1 MKNFFVVF
9 GAILATVVASACH
22 AIEVTSPNGRI
33 VATFEVKDTE
43 STKQC
48 AVYRVSYD
56 GKPLITDSRLRFQIK
71 TDDSS
76 SKIEFG
82 DNLVVLSEEKSE
94 QDATW
99 RPVYGE
105 RSTIRDQYRQVIV
118 ICQDSTDPEL
128 SLRVTLRVY
137 DSGVAFLMSV
147 VGNDTQEY
155 VTIVQEL
162 TEFTFLDDHTA
173 WCTTNA
179 QGIYEPR
186 PLSKLG
192 EQVERP
198 LTIRT
203 TDDQPVYVAV
213 GEAELFDFSRMKLRR
228 SKKNPLCIVS
238 QLHSPAKHILQADTP
253 WRVIMIADSPGELL
267 ENNDIF
273 LNLNRPCK
281 IEDTSWIRPGKVIRE
296 ITLTDEGAEACI
308 DFAVKYNLQFVEFDA
323 GWYGH
328 EYDDASDATTITVDP
343 KRSAG
348 PLDLR
353 RHIKVANEKGLG
365 VILYVNRRA
374 LEKQLDE
381 ILPLYKSWGVA
392 GVKYGFV
399 NVGSQKWTRWLHEAI
414 RKAAEHEL
422 MVDVHDEYR
431 PTGFSRTY
439 PNLMT
444 VEGIGGDET
453 APTNKQTLMQLFTRC
468 LAGASDNK
476 ICYFDA
482 RVEEKQNHAAQLAKA
497 VMMYDPWQFLFWYDS
512 PAESLKKKRGEQGYN
527 VIVETPELEFWK
539 HMPTVWDDSRV
550 LHGEIGEY
558 ATIARRSGLDWYVVS
573 LNSDDPQDLKA
584 DLDFLEP
591 NQKYIAHVYSHDP
604 SLQTRTHVRIERLE
618 VDQES
623 TLPIKLIAN
632 SGQAVRIVPA
642 K

>member
-1 MKNFFVVF
+1 MVP
-9 GAILATVVASACH
+9 AACLAVE
-22 AIEVTSPNGRI
+22 ITSPDGRI
-33 VATFEVKDTE
+33 VASFEVKDVE
-43 STKQC
+43 SAKQS

-56 GKPLITDSRLRFQIK
+56 GKPLITDSRLRFIVK
-71 TDDSS
+71 TDDSER
-76 SKIEFG
+76 KIEFG
-82 DNLVVLSEEKSE
+82 GNLKVLSKEMSE
-94 QDATW
+94 QDTTW

-105 RSTIRDQYRQVIV
+105 RSVIRDQYRQVV
-118 ICQDSTDPEL
+118 VHCQDTTNPNL
-128 SLRVTLRVY
+128 SLQVTLRVY
-137 DSGVAFLMSV
+137 DSGITLMMNV
-147 VGNDTQEY
+147 IGNDSQEY
-155 VTIVQEL
+155 VTIEEEL
-162 TEFTFLDDHTA
+162 TEFTFFDDHTA

-179 QGIYEPR
+179 QGIYEPH
-186 PLSKLG
+186 PLSSLG

-198 LTIRT
+198 LTIKT
-203 TDDQPVYVAV
+203 AGNQPVYVAL
-213 GEAELFDFSRMKLRR
+213 GEAALFDFSRMKLRS
-228 SKKNPLCIVS
+228 SKENPIQIVS

-253 WRVIMIADSPGELL
+253 WRVIMIADSPGQLL

-273 LNLNRPCK
+273 LNLNKPCA
-281 IEDTSWIRPGKVIRE
+281 IEDTSWIKPGKVIRE

-308 DFAVKYNLQFVEFDA
+308 DFAVKHNLQYVEFDA

-348 PLDLR
+348 PLDLK
-353 RHIKVANEKGLG
+353 RHIKAANARGLG

-399 NVGSQKWTRWLHEAI
+399 NVGSQKWTRWLHKAI

-453 APTNKQTLMQLFTRC
+453 APTNEQTLMQLFTRC

-476 ICYFDA
+476 ICYFDS
-482 RVEEKQNHAAQLAKA
+482 RVERNQNHAAQLAKA
-497 VMMYDPWQFLFWYDS
+497 VLMYDPWQFLYWYDT
-512 PAESLKKKRGEQGYN
+512 PAKSVAEKRGEQGEN
-527 VIVETPELEFWK
+527 IIVETPELEFWD
-539 HMPTVWDDSRV
+539 HMPTVWDDSKV
-550 LHGEIGEY
+550 LHGKIGEY
-558 ATIARRSGLDWYVVS
+558 ATIARRSGEDWYVVS
-573 LNSDDPQDLKA
+573 LNADQPQDLAAK
-584 DLDFLEP
+584 LDFLEP
-591 NQKYIAHVYSHDP
+591 DTKYIAHIYSHDA
-604 SLQTRTHVRIERLE
+604 SLDTRTHVKIEQLE
-618 VDQES
+618 VDRES

-632 SGQAVRIVPA
+632 SGQAVRITP